1 MKTTKL
7 FFMAALALM
16 TAACSNS
23 DNDILTPAE
32 QPAKAGGITITA
44 KLAPKSSAGTRALE
58 PGKDGDNKDIIKA
71 TWAVNEH
78 LAILYEK
85 DGKQMA
91 DATITAVDGTTGV
104 ATITFTVVE
113 GTANNTDCQ
122 IIYPYSAAKGDKTGV
137 KDNSTLLGAQNGT
150 LNANLDVRVG
160 AGTIQTSNPSLTVTT
175 QPEAQFA
182 IFKFTIQDL
191 GGTAVNADEFVVSD
205 NDGNVITTVTPSSA
219 ASELYVVMPVLSAG
233 STYWFKT
240 TSISGYYYKHY
251 IAKKTIGASATEA
264 GKYYQSTV
272 KMATFG
278 DVILADG
285 TFAVKGTA
293 GERAIIAYVGE
304 DAQPGYKHGLA
315 LALEA
320 ANSGNKV
327 AWCNRSDET
336 CLSNQYSDQGD
347 AYAHDVDGIANTAAL
362 VGHGSHTHAAAI
374 AANSFTGE
382 RPANTSQWFLPTV
395 GQWNRIYADADG
407 KDNLISK
414 TGMKSDGC
422 WSSTEVDYEYAWDSY
437 LDWEHFKDDELYVRA
452 CLAF

>member
-1 MKTTKL
+1 M
-7 FFMAALALM
+7 
-16 TAACSNS
+16 
-23 DNDILTPAE
+23 
-32 QPAKAGGITITA
+32 
-44 KLAPKSSAGTRALE
+44 
-58 PGKDGDNKDIIKA
+58 
-71 TWAVNEH
+71 
-78 LAILYEK
+78 
-85 DGKQMA
+85 
-91 DATITAVDGTTGV
+91 
-104 ATITFTVVE
+104 VE

-205 NDGNVITTVTPSSA
+205 NDGNVITTVALSSA
-219 ASELYVVMPVLSAG
+219 ASELYAVMPVLSAG

-251 IAKKTIGASATEA
+251 IAKKTIGASATAA

-315 LALEA
+315 LALED

-327 AWCNRSDET
+327 AWCSQYSET
-336 CLSNQYSDQGD
+336 CLSNQYTYQWD
-347 AYAHDVDGIANTAAL
+347 AYDYDVDGIANTAAL